1 MQADTASLTA
11 VAASTAVQR
20 ALTSCAFPHSSAYQ
34 MIPMRTLCS
43 TSWLS
48 TLGSTRRRAIKNP
61 RSTAER
67 AIQGIPKADTR
78 SAPAARTSP
87 SHHRAA
93 APASPYCAAMAAAP
107 SSSPVPARR
116 TSIPRACAR
125 PRASSSAISRVAAT
139 ETPAVASVTKSA

>member
-20 ALTSCAFPHSSAYQ
+20 ALTSGAFPHSSAYQ

-48 TLGSTRRRAIKNP
+48 TLGSTRRRAIKKP

-78 SAPAARTSP
+78 SAPAARPSP

-107 SSSPVPARR
+107 SSSPVPASR
-116 TSIPRACAR
+116 TSIPRAWAR

>member
-20 ALTSCAFPHSSAYQ
+20 ALTSGAFPHSSAYQ

-107 SSSPVPARR
+107 SSSPVPASR
-116 TSIPRACAR
+116 TIIPRACAR